1 MTLLSYELGT
11 PLGAKASLGLIV
23 LRTDETI
30 EADFRRLV
38 NAEGVALYTAR
49 LPCETELTP
58 EAISRMQ
65 DALQPAAAL
74 LPRTIEYDVIGYAC
88 TSGTTIIGAD
98 NVAREIRRGAQ
109 TRHVTDPLTAIRA
122 ACAALNIKRLGFLSP
137 YVAEVSTRMHEILEA
152 DGLEIVSFGTFA
164 EESDERIARIDAASI
179 KQAARDIAADAPCDA
194 LFMSCTNLRAVSVIE
209 ELEAELGIPVL
220 SSSQALAWHM
230 LRLSGQP
237 TAAVPYGA
245 LMRV

>member
-1 MTLLSYELGT
+1 MTVLSYTLGS
-11 PLGAKASLGLIV
+11 PLGDKASLGLLV

-30 EADFRRLV
+30 EADFRRLID
-38 NAEGVALYTAR
+38 AEGVALYTAR

-58 EAISRMQ
+58 NAISRMRN
-65 DALQPAAAL
+65 ALQPAADL
-74 LPRTIEYDVIGYAC
+74 LPHTIKYDVIGYAC

-98 NVAREIRRGAQ
+98 VVAQEIRRGAQ
-109 TRHVTDPLTAIRA
+109 ARHVTDPLTAIRA
-122 ACAALNIKRLGFLSP
+122 GCAALNIRRLGFLSP
-137 YVAEVSTRMHEILEA
+137 YAAEVSARMREILEA

-179 KQAARDIAADAPCDA
+179 KQAARSIAAAAPCDA

-209 ELEAELGIPVL
+209 ELEAELAIPVL

-230 LRLSGQP
+230 LRLAGQP
-237 TAAVPYGA
+237 TSSVACGM

>member
-11 PLGAKASLGLIV
+11 PLGEKASLGLIV

-30 EADFRRLV
+30 EADFRGLV
-38 NAEGVALYTAR
+38 NADGVALYTAR

-65 DALQPAAAL
+65 DVLQPAAAL
-74 LPRTIEYDVIGYAC
+74 LPHTIEYDVIGYAC

-98 NVAREIRRGAQ
+98 NVAREIRRGARV
-109 TRHVTDPLTAIRA
+109 RHVTDPLTAIRA
-122 ACAALNIKRLGFLSP
+122 ACAALNIRKLGFLSP
-137 YVAEVSTRMHEILEA
+137 YVAEVSARMRDILEA

-179 KQAARDIAADAPCDA
+179 KQAARDIAAAARCDA
-194 LFMSCTNLRAVSVIE
+194 LFMSCTNLRAVSVIA

-237 TAAVPYGA
+237 TATVPYGA